1 MNSDFH
7 WETDSEGIAWLSI
20 DKQGGEANVLSEPML
35 EGLDEVIV
43 EIAQSHPRGLVI
55 QSAKRGGFIAG
66 ADVKAFAG
74 IDDAAWA
81 ERYIRRVH
89 EILQRIESLAFP
101 AWH

>member
-7 WETDSEGIAWLSI
+7 WETDGEGIAWLSI

-66 ADVKAFAG
+66 RTSRPSP
-74 IDDAAWA
+74 
-81 ERYIRRVH
+81 ESTIRPGPNAISGGCTRSCNASNH
-89 EILQRIESLAFP
+89 WPFP